1 MTFRRFATLCGAV
14 VGTVVAVGVITNLP
28 DIARYIRITRM

>member
-1 MTFRRFATLCGAV
+1 MTFRRFATLFGVAL
-14 VGTVVAVGVITNLP
+14 GTAVAVGVITNLP